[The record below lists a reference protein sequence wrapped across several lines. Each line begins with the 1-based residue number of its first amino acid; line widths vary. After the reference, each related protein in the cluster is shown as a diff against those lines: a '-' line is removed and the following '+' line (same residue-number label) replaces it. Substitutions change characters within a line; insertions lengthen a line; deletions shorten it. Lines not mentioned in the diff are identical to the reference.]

1 MFSFRPE
8 EVRVLGCLIEK
19 RFSTPDNYPLSL
31 NSLVNACNQ
40 SSNRDPVENYDA
52 ATVDA
57 ALKSLRAQNYAL
69 IFTGA
74 DSRVAKFKESL
85 CERLT
90 LSRPLASVLAELLL
104 RGPQTGGELRS
115 RCARMYEF
123 PDLAAVEA
131 VLEELAERDLV
142 IQLARQPGKREARW
156 AHQLCGPVDP
166 GQALPETRPPSASAL
181 EERVSAL
188 EERLEEVLEK
198 LNLLLE
204 GRS

>member
-204 GRS
+204 GRG

>member
-1 MFSFRPE
+1 MFSFHPE

-40 SSNRDPVENYDA
+40 SSNRDPVESYEA
-52 ATVDA
+52 GTVDT

-85 CERLT
+85 CEKLT
-90 LSRPLASVLAELLL
+90 LSRPLASVLAELML

-115 RCARMYEF
+115 RTARMFEF

-131 VLEELAERDLV
+131 VLQELAERELI

-166 GQALPETRPPSASAL
+166 GEAPPEPRSSHNSAL
-181 EERVSAL
+181 EDRVTAL
-188 EERLEEVLEK
+188 EARLEEVVQQ
-198 LNLLLE
+198 LNRLLPLLD
-204 GRS
+204 

>member
-8 EVRVLGCLIEK
+8 EVRVLGCLIET
-19 RFSTPDNYPLSL
+19 RFSTPDNYPLRL

-204 GRS
+204 GRG